1 MNKIDPTFSE
11 FHEVWPL
18 DGLSPGLSKR
28 AAFAML
34 GLMVLIALLAF
45 ASRLAVD
52 PKRFPV
58 VQVDVLGT
66 LDYANRD
73 VLMDIIQR
81 HTEMGFYGLDIDD
94 LRQGLESNDWVAS
107 SRVSRVW
114 PARIT
119 LDIEEHEPA
128 ARWNDD
134 HLISKRLEL
143 FKPHQLRRAS
153 ADFKQWSDVF
163 KPLPQVLGS
172 LGRHEVLLDAYRD
185 YDQQLSLL
193 GLKMALLEEDERLS
207 QTLTLANGV
216 SVKLGREQQVLRMNR
231 FLDVYEY
238 LAAQGSGRQMSF
250 DMRYESGFALGD
262 VSASTIE
269 FQE

>member
-1 MNKIDPTFSE
+1 MSRVDPTYTE
-11 FHEVWPL
+11 FQEAWPL
-18 DGLSPGLSKR
+18 DALSPGLSKR

-34 GLMVLIALLAF
+34 GLVVLVSLIMA

-52 PKRFPV
+52 PEQFPV
-58 VQVDVLGT
+58 EQVDVLGT

-73 VLMDIIQR
+73 VLMDTIQL

-94 LRQGLESNDWVAS
+94 LRQGIEHNEWVAS

-119 LDIEEHEPA
+119 LDIQEHEPA
-128 ARWNDD
+128 ARWNDNY
-134 HLISKRLEL
+134 LISKSLVL
-143 FKPHQLRRAS
+143 FKPHQLTRES
-153 ADFKQWSDVF
+153 ADFKQWSNVF

-172 LGRHEVLLDAYRD
+172 LGRHAVLLDAYRD
-185 YDQQLSLL
+185 YDRQLSLL
-193 GLKMALLEEDERLS
+193 DLKMILLEEDERLS

-216 SVKLGREQQVLRMNR
+216 SLKLGREQQGLRMSR
-231 FLDVYEY
+231 FLDVYEH
-238 LAAQGSGRQMSF
+238 LAATGSGRQLSF

-262 VSASTIE
+262 VLASNIK